1 MEAVTILLA
10 DDEAL
15 LLMDFEV
22 ALTDAGFHVTA
33 VTRGKKAIDIL
44 RSANAPIDG
53 VITDIRFGEYPDGWE
68 VARVA
73 REIDP
78 DMPVVY
84 ISGHGALD
92 WASRGVPNSIMIEK
106 PFTSSQLLTAVSQLL
121 NTRPP
126 RGSQPEAG
134 ESG

>member
-1 MEAVTILLA
+1 MDMEVVTILLA

-22 ALTDAGFHVTA
+22 ALTEAGFHVAA
-33 VTRGKKAIDIL
+33 VTSGSKAIDIL
-44 RSANAPIDG
+44 RSANSPIQG
-53 VITDIRFGEYPDGWE
+53 VVTDIRFRELPDGWE

-78 DMPVVY
+78 DMPIVY

-92 WASRGVPNSIMIEK
+92 WPSRGVPNSIMLEK
-106 PFTSSQLLTAVSQLL
+106 PFTSSQLVTAVSQLL
-121 NTRPP
+121 NARPP
-126 RGSQPEAG
+126 RAT
-134 ESG
+134 